1 MSQIT
6 IRDIKTIIT
15 APSGINF
22 VVVKVETSEPGL
34 YGLGCATHTQ
44 RFLAVKTA
52 IDEYLRPLLIGRP
65 VGTIE
70 DIWQMSMVNG
80 YWRNGPVLNN
90 AVSGIDQALW
100 DLKGKMAGMPVYE
113 LLGGKCRPAVHLY
126 RHADGDS
133 LEELEEN
140 VQRYLEEGYRY
151 IRCQMGKYG
160 GQMGKG
166 TQSIHSPVGVPPG
179 SYYDPKQ
186 YMRSTLRVFEHLR
199 EVFGWEI
206 ELIHDVHERIAPTDA
221 LLFAK
226 EMEPFKLFF
235 LEDLFSP
242 EQIEWFEIV
251 RAQCATPLAM
261 GELFVHPIEWKGLI
275 AKRLIDY
282 IRVHVS
288 EIGGLTPAIKRQK
301 LCEAFGVRT
310 AWHGPTDISPVGA
323 AAQLHLD
330 IASPNFGIQETVGFS
345 EQDREVFPG
354 CPDIQH
360 GYMIPHETPGFGVDL
375 DEMAAA
381 KYPPVERDFLWL
393 EARIPDGTSVK
404 P

>member
-151 IRCQMGKYG
+151 IRC
-160 GQMGKG
+160 
-166 TQSIHSPVGVPPG
+166 
-179 SYYDPKQ
+179 
-186 YMRSTLRVFEHLR
+186 HL
-199 EVFGWEI
+199 
-206 ELIHDVHERIAPTDA
+206 
-221 LLFAK
+221 
-226 EMEPFKLFF
+226 
-235 LEDLFSP
+235 
-242 EQIEWFEIV
+242 
-251 RAQCATPLAM
+251 
-261 GELFVHPIEWKGLI
+261 HP
-275 AKRLIDY
+275 
-282 IRVHVS
+282 S
-288 EIGGLTPAIKRQK
+288 
-301 LCEAFGVRT
+301 
-310 AWHGPTDISPVGA
+310 
-323 AAQLHLD
+323 
-330 IASPNFGIQETVGFS
+330 
-345 EQDREVFPG
+345 
-354 CPDIQH
+354 
-360 GYMIPHETPGFGVDL
+360 
-375 DEMAAA
+375 
-381 KYPPVERDFLWL
+381 
-393 EARIPDGTSVK
+393 
-404 P
+404 